1 MIIEVISKKH
11 GTHYVTVDDY
21 IYKKLELN
29 KFTIG
34 IEYNKS
40 KKYFYSYIMYGSSK
54 IRLHRFITNCPK
66 GMVVDHIN
74 GDTLDNRMR
83 NLKVT
88 TQSENSKNRQ
98 DSMRYEITTRNKTGY
113 RGLFIVYDKRD
124 KRYFYRFK
132 LKGYKTRNFAISK
145 KQDAIMYA
153 LRPIKMEHKEEFDK
167 ELFK

>member
-1 MIIEVISKKH
+1 
-11 GTHYVTVDDY
+11 
-21 IYKKLELN
+21 
-29 KFTIG
+29 
-34 IEYNKS
+34 
-40 KKYFYSYIMYGSSK
+40 MYGSSK

-83 NLKVT
+83 NLKIT

-98 DSMRYEITTRNKTGY
+98 DSMHYGITARNKTGY
-113 RGLFIVYDKRD
+113 RGLFIIYDKRD

-153 LRPIKMEHKEEFDK
+153 LKPVKMEHKEEFDK

>member
-34 IEYNKS
+34 VEYNKS
-40 KKYFYSYIMYGSSK
+40 KKYFYSYIMYGNSK

-74 GDTLDNRMR
+74 GDTLDNRIR
-83 NLKVT
+83 NLKIT

-98 DSMRYEITTRNKTGY
+98 DSMHYGITTRNKTGY
-113 RGLFIVYDKRD
+113 RGLFIIYDKRD

-153 LRPIKMEHKEEFDK
+153 LKPTKMEHKEEFDK

>member
-98 DSMRYEITTRNKTGY
+98 DSMRYKITTRNKTGY

>member
-1 MIIEVISKKH
+1 MIIEVISRKY
-11 GTHYVTVDDY
+11 GVRNVIVDDD

-40 KKYFYSYIMYGSSK
+40 KKYFYSYIMYNSSK
-54 IRLHRFITNCPK
+54 VRLHRFITDCPK
-66 GMVVDHIN
+66 DMVVDHIN
-74 GDTLDNRMR
+74 GDTLDNRLC
-83 NLKVT
+83 NLKIT

-98 DSMRYEITTRNKTGY
+98 DSMRYDTTIRNKTGY

-132 LKGYKTRNFAISK
+132 LKGYKTKNFAISK
-145 KQDAIMYA
+145 KQDAIKYA
-153 LRPIKMEHKEEFDK
+153 LKPIKMEHKEEFDG
-167 ELFK
+167 EIFN